1 MPIWR
6 SPDLE
11 ALLASSLDEDGLTE
25 AVINRVVTD
34 AVHEGE
40 QLDFKLEPHLPESGR
55 AAASSEKGWSSE
67 QEFAKDVCA
76 FANHLGGILLI
87 GVKDDKGI
95 AVSASPTVTDPGKL
109 AQRLRQALSNYASPV
124 PRFHP
129 IPIMGTVGGYY
140 LALIVPPSPFS
151 PHAVRGPAGND
162 KRPLYYPVRDGQD
175 TRWLLEHEIAERY
188 RGRFAARSALALL
201 RDETLDRG
209 LEALQRADNET
220 WLYLAIVP
228 EAPGPGH
235 LDRHTLDATTEWW
248 RKDYGFSSPLGRG
261 LHVPGTPTPAPC
273 RITISTPA
281 HREGDEDADPRGNGY
296 LELWVDGRAFVATPI
311 TANSSREDPACIGER
326 TLADDTIILTD
337 LAVSWSC
344 HQAGAWGTAEII
356 IGIAKDG
363 QATGSFDEPL
373 TLQSAENQDLHRIRG
388 TRPIRGPIQSNSVT
402 DLSVGADAAGRL
414 RAARDALTVLLHHF
428 GLAEPRQLDADGA
441 ILPWGWGDR
450 RQEVE
455 RWARDGDLPY
465 QPIYRNSQH

>member
-11 ALLASSLDEDGLTE
+11 ALLEASLDEDGLTE
-25 AVINRVVTD
+25 AAINRVVTS

-40 QLDFKLEPHLPESGR
+40 QLDFKLEPHLPESGK
-55 AAASSEKGWSSE
+55 AAASSERGWSSE

-76 FANHLGGILLI
+76 FANHIGGILLI
-87 GVKDDKGI
+87 GVKDDKGA
-95 AVSASPTVTDPGKL
+95 AVSASPTVTDPSKL
-109 AQRLRQALSNYASPV
+109 TQRLRQALSNYASPV

-129 IPIMGTVGGYY
+129 VPIAAAAGGYY
-140 LALIVPPSPFS
+140 LALIVAPSPLS
-151 PHAVRGPAGND
+151 PHAVRGTAGND
-162 KRPLYYPVRDGQD
+162 KRPLHYPVRDGQD

-188 RGRFAARSALALL
+188 RARFAGRSALALL
-201 RDETLDRG
+201 RDETLDTG
-209 LEALQRADNET
+209 LKALQRADNET

-228 EAPGPGH
+228 EAPAPH
-235 LDRHTLDATTEWW
+235 QLDRHTLEATTKWW
-248 RKDYGFSSPLGRG
+248 RSDYGFSSPLDRG
-261 LHVPGTPTPAPC
+261 FHFQGTPTPAPG

-281 HREGDEDADPRGNGY
+281 HREDDEDADPRGNGY

-311 TANSSREDPACIGER
+311 TANSSHEDPACIGER

-344 HQAGAWGTAEII
+344 HQAGAWGTAEIV

-363 QATGSFDEPL
+363 LLTGSFDEPL
-373 TLQSAENQDLHRIRG
+373 TLQSAENQDLRRIHG

-402 DLSVGADAAGRL
+402 DLSEGEDPAGRL
-414 RAARDALTVLLHHF
+414 RTARDALTVLLHHF
-428 GLAEPRQLDADGA
+428 GLPEPRQLEADGA

-450 RQEVE
+450 RREVE
-455 RWARDGDLPY
+455 RWAKDRGLPC
-465 QPIYRNSQH
+465 QPIFPNSQQ